1 MRRLLCIIFFTL
13 AAGSLFGASA
23 KHTEVKVAKPKVL
36 QTDSLGSVNIRH
48 LDSAALKAYKK
59 QPEFQYNEDKIAP
72 SWWDRFWDWLSDV
85 WNRFL
90 RWLDHL
96 FSKKDKKTGQ
106 ISHFWP
112 ELFKYL
118 FIILGAGAL
127 VFLIFKL
134 LGIDMQNIFRRKPAS
149 GAIPYSEFFEDI
161 NAISFDQ
168 EIENAVAK
176 QNYRFAVR
184 LLYLRSLKQLSDAG
198 LIDWKIDK
206 TNNTYINELSNE
218 DQRTA
223 FKILTR
229 QFEYV
234 WYGEFLID
242 APVYSDIDSSFTD
255 FKKRVA

>member
-1 MRRLLCIIFFTL
+1 MRRLLCIMFFIL
-13 AAGSLFGASA
+13 AASSLYGASEKNA
-23 KHTEVKVAKPKVL
+23 ETKVVKPKVL
-36 QTDSLGSVNIRH
+36 QTDSLASVNIRH
-48 LDSAALKAYKK
+48 LDTAALKAYKK
-59 QPEFQYNEDKIAP
+59 QPEFQYNDDKIVP
-72 SWWDRFWDWLSDV
+72 SWWDRFWDWVSDQ
-85 WNRFL
+85 WDRFTK
-90 RWLDHL
+90 WLDHL
-96 FSKKDKKTGQ
+96 FSKKDKKTGK
-106 ISHFWP
+106 ISPFWP
-112 ELFKYL
+112 TVFKYL
-118 FIILGAGAL
+118 FIVLGAGAL

-134 LGIDMQNIFRRKPAS
+134 LGVDMKNIFRRKPTS
-149 GAIPYSEFFEDI
+149 GVIPYSEFFEDI

-218 DQRTA
+218 DQRSA

-234 WYGEFLID
+234 WYGEFSID

>member
-1 MRRLLCIIFFTL
+1 MRRLLCIILFSL
-13 AAGSLFGASA
+13 AACSLYGASQ
-23 KHTEVKVAKPKVL
+23 KQLDTKVVKPKVL
-36 QTDSLGSVNIRH
+36 QTDSLASVTIRH
-48 LDSAALKAYKK
+48 IDSAALHTYKK

-72 SWWDRFWDWLSDV
+72 SWWDRFWDWVSEKWDH
-85 WNRFL
+85 FIK
-90 RWLDHL
+90 WLDHL
-96 FSKKDKKTGQ
+96 LSTKDKKTGQ
-106 ISHFWP
+106 INHFWP
-112 ELFKYL
+112 IFFKYL
-118 FIILGAGAL
+118 FIVLGAAAL

-134 LGIDMQNIFRRKPAS
+134 IGVDIQNIFRRKPAS

-161 NAISFDQ
+161 NAISFEQ

-206 TNNTYINELSNE
+206 TNNTYINELRNE

-223 FKILTR
+223 FKILTL

-234 WYGEFLID
+234 WYGEFFID
-242 APVYSDIDSSFTD
+242 APVYSDIDSSFKD

>member
-13 AAGSLFGASA
+13 VACSLYGASQKQA
-23 KHTEVKVAKPKVL
+23 KTKIVKPKVL

-59 QPEFQYNEDKIAP
+59 QPEFQYYEDKTAP
-72 SWWDRFWDWLSDV
+72 SWWDRFWDWVSDL
-85 WNRFL
+85 WERFKK
-90 RWLDHL
+90 WLDHL
-96 FSKKDKKTGQ
+96 FSTKNKKTGE
-106 ISHFWP
+106 INYFWP
-112 ELFKYL
+112 TFLKYL
-118 FIILGAGAL
+118 FIVLGGAAL

-134 LGIDMQNIFRRKPAS
+134 IGVDIRNIFRRKPTS

-206 TNNTYINELSNE
+206 TNNTYINELRNE

-242 APVYSDIDSSFTD
+242 APVYSDIDLSFTD

>member
-1 MRRLLCIIFFTL
+1 MRRLLCIIFFSL
-13 AAGSLFGASA
+13 AAGALYGASE
-23 KHTEVKVAKPKVL
+23 KHAEVKVTKPKVL

-59 QPEFQYNEDKIAP
+59 LPEFQYNENKITP
-72 SWWDRFWDWLSDV
+72 SWWDRFWDWVSDQ
-85 WNRFL
+85 WDHFIK
-90 RWLDHL
+90 WLDHL
-96 FSKKDKKTGQ
+96 FSTKDKKTGQ
-106 ISHFWP
+106 INSFWP
-112 ELFKYL
+112 IFFKYL
-118 FIILGAGAL
+118 FIALGVGAL

-134 LGIDMQNIFRRKPAS
+134 LGIDMQNIFRWKPTS

-161 NAISFDQ
+161 NAISFEQ

-206 TNNTYINELSNE
+206 TNNTYIAELKNE
-218 DQRTA
+218 DYRTA

-234 WYGEFLID
+234 WYGEFSID